1 MNKLLI
7 IVLASSLLVGCTGW
21 VNDDGSP
28 MTVNDLN
35 TVLSG
40 TAAATQQMSRD
51 SIAIMNQSNRYQPV
65 EVQQIRQP
73 DGTTW
78 VYCRGV
84 TDTLYVCRT
93 Y

>member
-1 MNKLLI
+1 VKNLLM
-7 IVLASSLLVGCTGW
+7 IVAGSLLLAGCAGW

-40 TAAATQQMSRD
+40 TAAITQKMSQD
-51 SIAIMNQSNRYQPV
+51 SIAIMNQSQNWEAPGVMAVKQPN
-65 EVQQIRQP
+65 
-73 DGTTW
+73 GTTW

-84 TDTLYVCRT
+84 TDQLYHCRT